1 MQVEATSGPLLTV
14 DEVEKIQRKKISS
27 LVGHVFQLTY
37 AAMFDRLIH
46 EEKLNRCNGCVIHHP
61 SQREHSRL
69 MMDTEEAWMYYRDE
83 VVEKIDLNTVLKT
96 TEGVC
101 SALGFK
107 LAKSW
112 EVYVTELPKMP
123 WTSIYLISLELD
135 GVADDLQSRIL
146 YAIYHGPCGLKCK
159 DPSAMK
165 IDSQDEVQCPERV
178 VRKEEELMD
187 LDLIINDIQ
196 NKLCI

>member
-1 MQVEATSGPLLTV
+1 MQVEATSSPLLTV
-14 DEVEKIQRKKISS
+14 DEVEKIQRQKIAS

-37 AAMFDRLIH
+37 AAMLDTLIQ
-46 EEKLNRCNGCVIHHP
+46 EEKLNRCNGFVIQHP
-61 SQREHSRL
+61 SQRKHSCL
-69 MMDTEEAWMYYRDE
+69 MMDNEEAWMYYRDD
-83 VVEKIDLNTVLKT
+83 VVEKIDLNAVLKT
-96 TEGVC
+96 IESLC

-123 WTSIYLISLELD
+123 WTRIYLTSLELN

-159 DPSAMK
+159 DPSSME

-178 VRKEEELMD
+178 VRMD
-187 LDLIINDIQ
+187 LDLTINDIQ
-196 NKLCI
+196 NKVCI